1 MIFFESIRVALAALW
16 ANKLRALL
24 TMLGVIIGVTSRHRD
39 DRHRAGHPAADSWTS
54 SPATGPI

>member
-24 TMLGVIIGVTSRHRD
+24 TMLGVIIGVTSVIVMIAIVQGIRQQ
-39 DRHRAGHPAADSWTS
+39 
-54 SPATGPI
+54 IF